1 MATTEETAL
10 LFIEC
15 QRGVVG
21 DRSVLPA
28 LAEMAGP
35 VLPTMGKLAAGA
47 RAAGVQVFHL
57 TYTPVAGGRSTN
69 RRSPLMRAT
78 KATMGWRPG
87 DPETEVVDEIGV
99 GPDDIVLP
107 RATGISPVWRTE
119 TLTILRNMGIDE
131 VVCAGVSTNWAIP
144 LTVAAVADEDMTPV
158 VPTDAVIGAPPEHHQ
173 SMMTHALGIV
183 AKLTT
188 TDALITSW
196 GG

>member
-1 MATTEETAL
+1 MATPEQTAL
-10 LFIEC
+10 LFVEC

-21 DRSVLPA
+21 DRSMLPM
-28 LAEMAGP
+28 LAELAAP
-35 VLPTMGKLAAGA
+35 VLPTMGRLAAGA

-69 RRSPLMRAT
+69 RRSPMMRAT
-78 KATMGWRPG
+78 KSSATWQPG
-87 DPETEVVDEIGV
+87 DPETEVVPEIGV

-144 LTVAAVADEDMTPV
+144 LTVAAVVDENMSAV
-158 VPTDAVIGAPPEHHQ
+158 VPTDAVIGAPAEHHE
-173 SMMTHALGIV
+173 SMLTHALGFV
-183 AKLTT
+183 ARLAT
-188 TDALITSW
+188 TDDLVASW

>member
-1 MATTEETAL
+1 MATPEETAL
-10 LFIEC
+10 LFVEC

-21 DRSVLPA
+21 DRSMLPM
-28 LAEMAGP
+28 LAELAAP
-35 VLPTMGKLAAGA
+35 VLPTMGRLAAGA
-47 RAAGVQVFHL
+47 RAAGVQVLHL

-69 RRSPLMRAT
+69 RRSPMMRAT
-78 KATMGWRPG
+78 KWSATWQPG
-87 DPETEVVDEIGV
+87 DPETEVVPEIGV

-144 LTVAAVADEDMTPV
+144 LTVAAVVDENMAAV
-158 VPTDAVIGAPPEHHQ
+158 VPTDAVIGAPAEHHA
-173 SMMTHALGIV
+173 SMLTHALGFV
-183 AKLTT
+183 ARLTT
-188 TDALITSW
+188 TDDLVTSW